1 MSLENQ
7 KIITDA
13 AKEMAKYERELVRE
27 NEKTMIEKM
36 KSDGIQIIELS
47 DDEKARWV
55 EAVQPVYKQF
65 EEQIGADVIKQ
76 VQDAIAQ

>member
-1 MSLENQ
+1 
-7 KIITDA
+7 
-13 AKEMAKYERELVRE
+13 MAKYERELVRE

>member
-1 MSLENQ
+1 
-7 KIITDA
+7 
-13 AKEMAKYERELVRE
+13 MAKYERELVRE
-27 NEKTMIEKM
+27 NENTMIEKM